1 LSNLGFIVE
10 KDDRNK
16 GGAGKRK
23 KRKKRK
29 PQIDIKT

>member
-16 GGAGKRK
+16 GGAGKK
-23 KRKKRK
+23 KKDKTK
-29 PQIDIKT
+29 NIK